1 MYTLKLLKRAE
12 NELLNSCD
20 WYEEQKKGLAR
31 RFLKE
36 LDTRFKLITKNPKLY
51 QTQGNGNIRCAPLKK
66 FPFLIIY
73 WHDESLKTVFVVS
86 IFHTSREPIL

>member
-12 NELLNSCD
+12 NELNNSCD

-36 LDTRFKLITKNPKLY
+36 LETRFKLITKNPRLY
-51 QTQGNGNIRCAPLKK
+51 QIQGDGNLRLAPLKK
-66 FPFLIIY
+66 FPFVIVYWYDEALEII
-73 WHDESLKTVFVVS
+73 FVVS
-86 IFHTSREPIL
+86 IFHTSREPIV